1 MNTQIENLYS
11 EWVHKLKNYMVNEY
25 TNEQKSEWIDES
37 THSKVSVCKNKLSK
51 KVKEWMSTL

>member
-1 MNTQIENLYS
+1 MSTQTEWMS
-11 EWVHKLKNYMVNEY
+11 KWVHRMKRFIVNEY
-25 TNEQKSEWIDES
+25 TNELKSEWIHES